1 MSFRVCLVDPP
12 LPQLINRDMYSST
25 ISKGG
30 YKWPA
35 ADLLVLSG
43 ILKELTSEVSL
54 LDANAEGLDI
64 EQTLSRI
71 DRFSPTHLIFMLG
84 ASAFQEDF
92 SFVKAAKDRF
102 PGLITIGTG
111 GLLYHDG
118 PYCLKNHPSVDAIV
132 NNFTTRDVIRYL
144 VGDLDQLRNFTY
156 RDQDGEIIETA
167 SDFHRDDY
175 SHPLPCHEQLPL
187 TGYKLSHVK
196 YLPLTSVLTSYGC
209 PARCSY
215 CVTERINYR
224 PRQVENVLEELRYVK
239 SLGIRTVFF
248 RDPTFLAAKKTGM
261 ELLERMIQER
271 LELSW
276 VADTRAVC
284 VTKETAP
291 LIAESGGHCLHFGV
305 ESASP
310 ETLERYSKGVTT
322 DQVRNAFSLC
332 QKHNIRTVGYFILGL
347 PGETERTVRQT
358 IDFAIELDA
367 DYASFNMPIPVKGTS
382 LRDEVIRNGWMEG
395 GEHGEYDGSFQSKI
409 HTPEL
414 DPQKITALL
423 QEARKKF
430 YLRPRY
436 IFKRLAK
443 VQSPTELKTLWSEF
457 LVLLWGLVRAH
468 RKGRVSAQET

>member
-71 DRFSPTHLIFMLG
+71 DRFSPTHLVFMLG

-102 PGLITIGTG
+102 PGLITIGSG

-118 PYCLKNHPSVDAIV
+118 RFCLENHPSVDAIV

-156 RDQDGEIIETA
+156 RNQNDEIIETA

-175 SHPLPCHEQLPL
+175 SHRLPCHEQLPL

-239 SLGIRTVFF
+239 SLGDSDGFLPRSNLSRGEEDWNGASRTDDS
-248 RDPTFLAAKKTGM
+248 RETG
-261 ELLERMIQER
+261 
-271 LELSW
+271 
-276 VADTRAVC
+276 AV
-284 VTKETAP
+284 
-291 LIAESGGHCLHFGV
+291 LGGGHPG
-305 ESASP
+305 
-310 ETLERYSKGVTT
+310 
-322 DQVRNAFSLC
+322 SLC
-332 QKHNIRTVGYFILGL
+332 NQGDGTADCRIGWSLFAFRRGVGESRNLG
-347 PGETERTVRQT
+347 
-358 IDFAIELDA
+358 
-367 DYASFNMPIPVKGTS
+367 
-382 LRDEVIRNGWMEG
+382 
-395 GEHGEYDGSFQSKI
+395 
-409 HTPEL
+409 
-414 DPQKITALL
+414 
-423 QEARKKF
+423 
-430 YLRPRY
+430 
-436 IFKRLAK
+436 K
-443 VQSPTELKTLWSEF
+443 VQQRGHHRSGAKRFLIVSETQHSNGRI
-457 LVLLWGLVRAH
+457 LHIGSSRRDGTYGSANHRLRYRA
-468 RKGRVSAQET
+468 